1 MRSSLMSEAERRI
14 ASLSPQQ
21 RELLMRKMRER
32 GRPAEAPPR
41 TSEIPRIPDGP
52 VDRHAPVLPTAFQEA
67 LWLSRS
73 GIFDL
78 GGSGANVYLEYEF
91 PGIVWQLAD

>member
-1 MRSSLMSEAERRI
+1 MSEAERRI

-32 GRPAEAPPR
+32 GRPAAAPR
-41 TSEIPRIPDGP
+41 TPELPKIPDGP
-52 VDRHAPVLPTAFQEA
+52 VDRYAPVPPTDFQEA

-91 PGIVWQLAD
+91 PGIVWQLAAELADE